1 VWRYSRSFHKQ
12 LCVSD
17 KGERASEDN
26 KGTEDDEMADVELAR
41 DG

>member
-1 VWRYSRSFHKQ
+1 MKCGVILEVSTS
-12 LCVSD
+12 VSD